1 MERILSQQ
9 NQKNN
14 KDHPMTRAKAILSL
28 NRALWVEVSPLLRAA
43 LISWNDDEIHLFFYY
58 DGEISEED
66 NDSAECA
73 ATEVIA
79 GYPEYALEIDILRW
93 DAPKPIPQTGELVYQ
108 RREKS
113 ATLLSIPQVKDFTD
127 QPLRIRIIL
136 STIFALINEVSPA
149 LRRAEVSSDENHILL
164 CFYYDGPISEEDAN
178 CVESVRSKV
187 MRDFPSHKVEIS
199 LLQWD
204 YPKWLPQVMGENA
217 PRCVYR
223 RREADPETSH
233 A

>member
-1 MERILSQQ
+1 M
-9 NQKNN
+9 
-14 KDHPMTRAKAILSL
+14 

-43 LISWNDDEIHLFFYY
+43 LISWNDEEIHLFFYY

-93 DAPKPIPQTGELVYQ
+93 DAPKPIPQTGELVYH

-113 ATLLSIPQVKDFTD
+113 EVLLSIPQVKDFID

-136 STIFALINEVSPA
+136 STIFALINEVSPF
-149 LRRAEVSSDENHILL
+149 LRQLEVYSDDNILL

-178 CVESVRSKV
+178 SVENVRSRV
-187 MRDFPSHKVEIS
+187 MRDHPSHEVKVS
-199 LLQWD
+199 VLQWD
-204 YPKWLPQVMGENA
+204 YPKRLPQVVGEKA
-217 PRCVYR
+217 PSCIYARK
-223 RREADPETSH
+223 EADPETSH